1 MILLGS
7 MLDSILPV
15 VGRRN
20 NQEDFLEEVTSNLKT
35 DSE

>member
-7 MLDSILPV
+7 TLDSILPG